1 MNNFWWN
8 KYIGIPYKMMGCSME
23 GCDCW
28 GLVRLVYK
36 NEFGIDIPSVT
47 IDMTDHANMELIP
60 MGLDAMWDKTDNP
73 QPGDVINFHVLG
85 HDQHVGIV
93 TAPGQMLHVFDN
105 GHTSC
110 IETYT
115 SRKWKNRIAGIY
127 TYAHAET
134 LVPENEDGVSV
145 IGKPHPLKPR
155 ITTVMPA
162 GRSLEEIITTMCDEM
177 GIPERFREYG
187 AACVNLTYVPR
198 DRWATTFPKNGD
210 TVIFRLRGV
219 AGGGGGGFFGSIL
232 GIVAIVAAAALTW
245 WAGGSGAAVV
255 AGWLGVTEGVAA
267 GLMAV
272 TALGLTAAGMA
283 LLNNSIAA
291 KPSMGSID
299 SGNFVDAK
307 FLSGGNNS
315 TRPYETIPQV
325 LGIGRMTFDYLCKPY
340 TEQADRYTNY
350 LRVAFTAGYGPVEIT
365 NIRNGDSDIEKYN
378 DVQCNIYTGY
388 GNDQTP
394 KIYTADAEETSINI
408 TLGKNDHNYRTT
420 VDDVDQIQVVLYW
433 PQGLWYRN
441 NRGDKC
447 NITSTGIIRYRAVNG
462 EWNELHKVVRPYSI
476 TFSGCA
482 PLVVKTTS
490 THSNYSSQW
499 YNRYGNTK
507 YTYSDTKTY
516 TLYRWYTVTVQQG
529 TCNIRNYGGGI
540 TDRMYDVPSD
550 EYWNKYLASTYSPW
564 EILTHRV
571 PGKPARLA
579 GVPTGELLLAY
590 VCVSGNKIVA
600 VEDKRTSSGIEGCG
614 LTTSGLRLDVAGGT
628 INNAGVTT
636 WNITKN
642 NELRAFT
649 QVYTFNV
656 SRGQYEIDVQL
667 TSADDEEKAGWDA
680 QAALQVQ
687 WLVMRTFTFRL
698 PFTPRKP
705 LAWLEMRI
713 RATDQISGSLDEI
726 NGMVASIVKDYDY
739 ETDTWVERASDN
751 PASLFRHV
759 LQGPAIPDEYRVDD
773 AHIDLE
779 KLKDWHNYCR
789 IQGFSYFRVLGADSG
804 MSVYEV
810 LTEIAAAGYAKPV
823 LKPEEGGI
831 WSVWIDEP
839 QTTVMQHFT
848 EHNTWGVQWTKK
860 TIDIPHAIRATFVNK
875 DKGYEQDTVTVY
887 VDGHDE
893 SNSTKFENWGVEYFQ
908 GITDIKQVQRVCR
921 RAMAFAKL
929 RPETLSFMCAMEYVT
944 SQVGD
949 LVRVTNSFVQWGL
962 GSGWIVD
969 TIKNSK
975 GVVGLVLSESV
986 TLTANVAHSIRVRR
1000 ADAKGTSF
1008 KADIATVSESKQTNE
1023 VMFTKVVV
1031 DNAPAPGDL
1040 YQFGYKDKE
1049 SHECIITAIE
1059 PESGDIARIT
1069 VCDYS
1074 PELFDIDDGP
1084 IPDYDAG
1091 ISRPPSL
1098 PTVVVSRPVFV
1109 DAMSDE
1115 QVLLIG
1121 ADGSLIPRL
1130 AVVWAR
1136 PEDCQDSV
1144 SHIQFR
1150 YRTSENGIPSV
1161 PPTDEGV
1168 TDGSP
1173 QEPGSWYVLDYM
1185 PIENTTAFITPVT
1198 ELYKYDVEA
1207 RFLTRTGITGQ
1218 WTKMIYNFEVIG
1230 KTSLPPAVD
1239 NFRATIKSP
1248 LGILLKWDK
1257 LDILDIAKYKITGD
1271 ASVETVD
1278 SQVIVQVSN
1287 KTGNLIFNLQAVDT
1301 GGRMSA
1307 TAAVATVNVKAP
1319 KVPDS
1324 IDTETRTDGLY
1335 LTWDDCDTTWPVR
1348 HYLITDEYLGRVSKE
1363 LKTQFVVSPRAVG
1376 TYEVDVQAV
1385 DIFDNYGKRKS
1396 FSFVVQ
1402 QPSTPQPKL
1411 EIANGVA
1418 RVSWK
1423 AVSTSFP
1430 IKTYQVYDVNG
1441 QLLQETASTFYD
1453 INGPAGVLEYRIRA
1467 VDTAGNMSAFGE
1479 FTFALEPPEA
1489 PQVTVALNRNKDG
1502 LDITWNVPDSVLPV
1516 ITYDIVRQWD
1526 ETLDGGIIET
1536 KEQDYGS
1543 TDATALAVPA
1553 IPANTHTFMVRAVDA
1568 SGNRSS
1574 WGTFD
1579 LAVRNPGPAFLTDV
1593 NVIDNNVMIYWQEPN
1608 EQFFAI
1614 QYYNFGTV
1622 EDGYFSLIGRID
1634 ARFASRFEKQSGAYT
1649 YQVCPVDVA
1658 GNIGQCSN
1666 ITAQVAQPPDFVF
1679 FDDKDSTFNGTKVNS
1694 ELDGVGNMIM
1704 GVYPNETWN
1713 ENTSRVAALLNTSA
1727 DTLTWQQKIN
1737 GGYPAWQSP
1746 VASFRTVEF
1755 DGAIWANIFYHY
1767 LGSDGTNLFLDKND
1781 AANCG
1786 DIGDDRYSRL
1796 IVLKNSENLFRQ
1808 SDGKFEFIMFQS
1820 DETGPFTG
1828 DGSVYSRWKQTDNPM
1843 TTLYPNDG
1851 SGRDPVAGFESVEK
1865 VGTSYPYGLALS
1877 SSANTLLDGQ
1887 PKHSNWFGAVGQV
1900 AFYNGVTPALTNNL
1914 YSQLWVKIAP
1924 SLLTGYG
1931 SYVEIVDVG
1940 TLVPATSI
1948 TVTTTSRVLEGSP
1961 ILSCKIEV
1969 KGENED
1975 DPWREMADGAF
1986 FTYATSFRY
1995 VRYTFTVTGGML
2007 LLSNINY
2014 RLDVKKLSDFG
2025 SVYSRSTDN
2034 GAGFVDVDTTPMLYG
2049 TWVPFSV
2056 SFTDVQSGPMAFCN
2070 EQDRTAYVVFEDVL
2084 KPKGF
2089 RVFVLDKNGNRTSGQ
2104 VSWSAHGV

>member
-177 GIPERFREYG
+177 GIPERLREYG
-187 AACVNLTYVPR
+187 AACVNLTYIPR

-219 AGGGGGGFFGSIL
+219 AGGGGGGLFGSIL

-462 EWNELHKVVRPYSI
+462 DWNELHKVVRPYSI
-476 TFSGCA
+476 TFSGCS
-482 PLVVKTTS
+482 PLVVKETS
-490 THSNYSSQW
+490 THSNYSGQW

-550 EYWNKYLASTYSPW
+550 EYWNEYLRKTYSW
-564 EILTHRV
+564 WDIVRGRV

-600 VEDKRTSSGIEGCG
+600 VDDRRTSSGIEGCG
-614 LTTSGLRLDVAGGT
+614 LTTNGLRLDIAKGS
-628 INNAGVTT
+628 IANAGVTT

-667 TSADDEEKAGWDA
+667 TSADDEEKAWWDA

-687 WLVMRTFTFRL
+687 WLVMRTFTFRS

-887 VDGHDE
+887 VDGHNE
-893 SNSTKFENWGVEYFQ
+893 SNSTKFENWGVDYFQ

-969 TIKNSK
+969 TITNDNG
-975 GVVGLVLSESV
+975 GVIGLVLSESV
-986 TLTANVAHSIRVRR
+986 TLTANVEHSIRVRR

-1008 KADIATVSESKQTNE
+1008 KADILTVSESKQTNE

-1130 AVVWAR
+1130 AIVWAR

-1218 WTKMIYNFEVIG
+1218 WTKMIYDFKVIG

-1248 LGILLKWDK
+1248 LGILLEWDK

-1271 ASVETVD
+1271 AFAETTD
-1278 SQVIVQVSN
+1278 SQIIVQVSN
-1287 KTGNLIFNLQAVDT
+1287 KTGDLVFNLQAVDT
-1301 GGRMSA
+1301 GGRMSENPA
-1307 TAAVATVNVKAP
+1307 TASVHVFPPNIPSGFK
-1319 KVPDS
+1319 S
-1324 IDTETRTDGLY
+1324 DTRNDGLY
-1335 LTWDDCDTTWPVR
+1335 LVWEDCDTTWPVQ
-1348 HYLITDEYLGRVSKE
+1348 HYIITDEYIGKISKE
-1363 LKTQFVVSPRAVG
+1363 LRTQTVISPRAVG
-1376 TYEVDVQAV
+1376 SYRIDVQAV
-1385 DIFDNYGKRKS
+1385 DIFGNS
-1396 FSFVVQ
+1396 SQQAAHELVIQ
-1402 QPSTPQPKL
+1402 QPSTPDIHT
-1411 EIANGVA
+1411 EINNGVV
-1418 RVSWK
+1418 RLTWT
-1423 AVSTSFP
+1423 AVESSFP
-1430 IKTYQVYDVNG
+1430 IKTYQVFGVND
-1441 QLLQETASTFYD
+1441 QLLQETNATFFD
-1453 INGPAGVLEYRIRA
+1453 INGPAGTLEYRVRA
-1467 VDTAGNMSAFGE
+1467 VDTAGNMSAFRE
-1479 FTFALEPPEA
+1479 VVLELKAPEA
-1489 PQVTVALNRNKDG
+1489 PQVTVALNKNRDG
-1502 LDITWNVPDSVLPV
+1502 LDLTWTVSNSMLPV
-1516 ITYDIVRQWD
+1516 LTYDVVRQWD

-1536 KEQDYGS
+1536 KEHDYGS

-1593 NVIDNNVMIYWQEPN
+1593 NVIDNNVMIYWQEPK

-1634 ARFASRFEKQSGAYT
+1634 ARFASRFEKQAGSYT

-1704 GVYPNETWN
+1704 GAYPEETWN
-1713 ENTSRVAALLNTSA
+1713 ENTSRAATLLNTSA

-1746 VASFRTVEF
+1746 
-1755 DGAIWANIFYHY
+1755 
-1767 LGSDGTNLFLDKND
+1767 
-1781 AANCG
+1781 
-1786 DIGDDRYSRL
+1786 
-1796 IVLKNSENLFRQ
+1796 
-1808 SDGKFEFIMFQS
+1808 
-1820 DETGPFTG
+1820 
-1828 DGSVYSRWKQTDNPM
+1828 
-1843 TTLYPNDG
+1843 
-1851 SGRDPVAGFESVEK
+1851 PVS
-1865 VGTSYPYGLALS
+1865 
-1877 SSANTLLDGQ
+1877 
-1887 PKHSNWFGAVGQV
+1887 
-1900 AFYNGVTPALTNNL
+1900 PAT
-1914 YSQLWVKIAP
+1914 Y
-1924 SLLTGYG
+1924 T
-1931 SYVEIVDVG
+1931 EIVDIG

-1948 TVTTTSRVLEGSP
+1948 TVTTTSSVLEGSP
-1961 ILSCKIEV
+1961 VLSCKIEV
-1969 KGENED
+1969 KGESEY
-1975 DPWREMADGAF
+1975 DPWREMADGSF
-1986 FTYATSFRY
+1986 STYANSFRY

-2007 LLSNINY
+2007 LLSGINY

-2025 SVYSRSTDN
+2025 SVYSKSTDN
-2034 GAGFVDVDTTPMLYG
+2034 GEGFVDEDTTPMLYG

-2070 EQDRTAYVVFEDVL
+2070 EQNKTAYVVFEDVL